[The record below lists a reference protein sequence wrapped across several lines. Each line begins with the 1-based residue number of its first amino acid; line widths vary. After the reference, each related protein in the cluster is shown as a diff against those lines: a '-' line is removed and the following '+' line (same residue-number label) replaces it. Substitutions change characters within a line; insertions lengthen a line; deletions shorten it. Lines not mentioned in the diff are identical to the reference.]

1 MSWRMFQNSATCVV
15 VLIWLQMLS
24 TVDYGLCLAPF
35 LVVALVPSR
44 GPTSRVEE
52 A

>member
-24 TVDYGLCLAPF
+24 TVDYGLRDLAGG
-35 LVVALVPSR
+35 LVGGALLLPL
-44 GPTSRVEE
+44 
-52 A
+52 